1 MNRPTHESTDAC
13 DLRFFLAVARAGS
26 VSAAARDPRAEV
38 ALRAG
43 LAEYN
48 TRRFRPGD
56 RPTLDIVIYD
66 DQSGEPF
73 CGLLGHTSFGLFF
86 LDLFYLPEAL
96 HGRGLGSRCSAGR
109 SKSPPENPPSS

>member
-1 MNRPTHESTDAC
+1 LPRPRATWWSTHESTDAC

-48 TRRFRPGD
+48 TRRFR
-56 RPTLDIVIYD
+56 DIVIYD
-66 DQSGEPF
+66 DQSGEPV